1 MGRDAQTRARSQ
13 TARAGNTLRG
23 GRCDLEIGDGRVARI
38 ESSLRRHFE
47 LRSPRLDKRQS
58 ELYQNLLLNL
68 SSPSV
73 PRPDHTPSCS
83 FKSMFKSPDVGRSG
97 RT

>member
-38 ESSLRRHFE
+38 EGSLRRHFHFE

-58 ELYQNLLLNL
+58 DLYHNLLLNL
-68 SSPSV
+68 SSP
-73 PRPDHTPSCS
+73 RPDHHTEL
-83 FKSMFKSPDVGRSG
+83 
-97 RT
+97 

>member
-1 MGRDAQTRARSQ
+1 MGRDARTRARSQ

-38 ESSLRRHFE
+38 EGSLRRHFE

-58 ELYQNLLLNL
+58 DLYHNLLLNL
-68 SSPSV
+68 SSP
-73 PRPDHTPSCS
+73 RPDPPTELW
-83 FKSMFKSPDVGRSG
+83 F
-97 RT
+97 